1 MKFCE
6 YCSKTFDDDCTGCA
20 NCGAQLRPLQDG
32 ETEDNA
38 LTVEEMLLLG
48 LL

>member
-6 YCSKTFDDDCTGCA
+6 FCGKSFDDDRKTCP
-20 NCGAQLRPLQDG
+20 NCGAQLRPLKNG
-32 ETEDNA
+32 ENEDNA
-38 LTVEEMLLLG
+38 LTVMEMMMLG

>member
-6 YCSKTFDDDCTGCA
+6 YCGKSFDDDREICP
-20 NCGAQLRPLQDG
+20 NCGAQLRPLQD
-32 ETEDNA
+32 EENEDNA
-38 LTVEEMLLLG
+38 LTVVEMMMLG

>member
-6 YCSKTFDDDCTGCA
+6 YCGKSFADDRENCP
-20 NCGAQLRPLQDG
+20 NCGAKLRSLQNG
-32 ETEDNA
+32 ENEDDA
-38 LTVEEMLLLG
+38 LTVIEMMMLG